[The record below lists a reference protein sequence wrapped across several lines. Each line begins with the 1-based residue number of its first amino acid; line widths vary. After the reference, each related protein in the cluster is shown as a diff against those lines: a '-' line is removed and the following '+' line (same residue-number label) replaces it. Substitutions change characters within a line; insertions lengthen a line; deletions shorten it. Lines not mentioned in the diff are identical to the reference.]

1 MATRFEIRTNGYR
14 AMDGS
19 RWHTA
24 RTPCSNRAKNSG
36 GRSRSHIG
44 SRLAP
49 RLLPSASLNWSGR
62 VSKPE
67 VDKLIT
73 GSLPLAERH
82 SPAHP
87 ASLPE
92 IESCAEVSLILSG
105 FDNPNCRR
113 PWVVS
118 SVLDSLRR
126 GTARKG
132 PESRPS
138 VALDRRVMDVPPFIS
153 GTPEVSA
160 VEGQVALR
168 FEKSARELDWPFGRQ
183 RPPRSGACRSL
194 KIPERPLERPHR
206 RDVYGRARE
215 RRATLGRP

>member
-1 MATRFEIRTNGYR
+1 
-14 AMDGS
+14 MDGS

-49 RLLPSASLNWSGR
+49 RLLPSASRNWSGR

-67 VDKLIT
+67 VDKPIV

-87 ASLPE
+87 ARPPE
-92 IESCAEVSLILSG
+92 IESCAEAGVILNG

-113 PWVVS
+113 PWEAS

-126 GTARKG
+126 RTARKS
-132 PESRPS
+132 PESTPP
-138 VALDRRVMDVPPFIS
+138 VALDSRKMDVPLFIS

-160 VEGQVALR
+160 VEGRWVALR
-168 FEKSARELDWPFGRQ
+168 FEKSARGLGCGNHSANSART
-183 RPPRSGACRSL
+183 RSGPCRAFNNSTGQYRDTARFWFVS
-194 KIPERPLERPHR
+194 PE
-206 RDVYGRARE
+206 
-215 RRATLGRP
+215 